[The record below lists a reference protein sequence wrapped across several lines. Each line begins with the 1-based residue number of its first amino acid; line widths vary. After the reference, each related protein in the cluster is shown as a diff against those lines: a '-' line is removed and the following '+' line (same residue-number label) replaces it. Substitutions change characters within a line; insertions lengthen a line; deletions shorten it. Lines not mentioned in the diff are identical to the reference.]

1 MSEQKR
7 ILILCF
13 EATTPAAVDD
23 LAAALTRLG
32 AAVTVRD
39 CDADYAQV
47 LDAVA
52 AADSVIC
59 WR

>member
-7 ILILCF
+7 ILILHYD
-13 EATTPAAVDD
+13 ATAPAAVSD
-23 LAAALTRLG
+23 LAAALIRMG

-39 CDADYAQV
+39 CNADHAQV